1 MRKPGARGNALRVLL
16 LEDNPRDADLS
27 MRKLTESGFHVAS
40 AVARNSR
47 EFKKLLEK
55 QSYDFILGDYSLPDW
70 NGLEAVRW
78 LRSSGILTPFILVTG
93 TLGDQLAIE
102 CIKAGADDYVP
113 KDNLN
118 RLPLAVQR
126 ALVEQQLRME
136 RDWAE
141 EELRQSE
148 HQYRLLFHSNP
159 HPMWVFDAETLRFL
173 AVNEAAVR
181 HYGYSLSDF
190 LSMTIRDVR
199 PAEEVA
205 RLLQRVKDGA
215 YGSVEHYHELW
226 KHKKKD
232 GTMIDVEISS
242 QPITFRAVKA
252 SLVLAHDVTEQR
264 KLEQQFRYAQKM
276 EAIGRLAVGVAHDFN
291 NLLMVISSHAE
302 LIRDHLGDARRVERY
317 VKHIRSA
324 IDKAGLLTV
333 QLLTFGRKQLQELR
347 VLDLNAVVAEF
358 SKLLPGLL
366 GTDIEV
372 VVRTS
377 ERECFVYSDKAQ
389 IEQVIMN
396 LVVNARDAM
405 PKGGTLTIETDRLR
419 LAREYFPTHGVEA
432 RPGDYVMLAITDT
445 GIGMD
450 ARTQSQIFEP
460 FFTTKE
466 PGKGTGLGLS
476 TVYGIAKQ
484 SEGYTWV
491 YSEVG
496 IGTAVKVYFPYTL
509 APVVAEEEA
518 PVVEESEVGGEETIL
533 LVEDEAALRAA
544 TGEFLESKGYR
555 VLPAANAAEALR
567 IANDYQQGIH
577 LLMTDL
583 VMPGLGGVELA
594 EKLMEVRPA
603 TRVVYMSGY
612 TERTARPGDFE
623 QPRFYIQKPF
633 TLPALSAIARR
644 ALDSPP
650 TVATISP

>member
-1 MRKPGARGNALRVLL
+1 
-16 LEDNPRDADLS
+16 
-27 MRKLTESGFHVAS
+27 MRKLKESGFHVAS
-40 AVARNSR
+40 VVARNSR
-47 EFKKLLEK
+47 EFKKHLER
-55 QSYDFILGDYSLPDW
+55 QSYDFILGDYGLPDW
-70 NGLEAVRW
+70 NGLEAIRW

-102 CIKAGADDYVP
+102 CIKAGADDYVL

-126 ALVEQQLRME
+126 ALAEQQLRME

-141 EELRQSE
+141 EELRRSE

-173 AVNEAAVR
+173 AVNQAAVH
-181 HYGYSLSDF
+181 HYGYSLTDF

-199 PAEEVA
+199 PAEEVP

-232 GTMIDVEISS
+232 GTIIDVEISS
-242 QPITFRAVKA
+242 QPITFLTVQA
-252 SLVLAHDVTEQR
+252 SLALVQDVTEHH
-264 KLEQQFRYAQKM
+264 KLEQQVRYAQKM
-276 EAIGRLAVGVAHDFN
+276 EAIGRLAGGVAHDFN

-302 LIRDHLGDARRVERY
+302 LIRAYLGNPERVDRY
-317 VKHIRSA
+317 VKHILSA
-324 IDKAGLLTV
+324 IDKASLLTR
-333 QLLTFGRKQLQELR
+333 QLLAFGRKQLQELR

-358 SKLLPGLL
+358 SKMLPGLL

-372 VVRTS
+372 AVRTS
-377 ERECFVYSDKAQ
+377 ERECFIYSDKAQ

-405 PKGGTLTIETDRLR
+405 PQGGTLTIETDTLR
-419 LAREYFPTHGVEA
+419 LAREYFTNHGVEA

-476 TVYGIAKQ
+476 TVYGIVKQ

-496 IGTAVKVYFPYTL
+496 IGTAVKVYFPYRL
-509 APVVAEEEA
+509 APVVAEEEE
-518 PVVEESEVGGEETIL
+518 PVVEEEESEAGGEETIL
-533 LVEDEAALRAA
+533 LVEDEDALRAA
-544 TGEFLESKGYR
+544 TCEFLESKGYR

-567 IANDYQQGIH
+567 IAKNYQQEIH

-583 VMPGLGGVELA
+583 VMPGLGGLELA
-594 EKLMEVRPA
+594 EKLMKVRPA

-650 TVATISP
+650 TFATRSP